1 MGNKLNK
8 VCGLRKD
15 CDEKGSKR
23 EKRIIF
29 SGFGIVCHHPERS
42 QFRASPIWLNL
53 GLLKT
58 STDLERNSNSPKFIF
73 KEDNLAKQL
82 QLVGQGAEFKFLSL

>member
-1 MGNKLNK
+1 MW
-8 VCGLRKD
+8 
-15 CDEKGSKR
+15 S
-23 EKRIIF
+23 EKRLRRK
-29 SGFGIVCHHPERS
+29 GFKKGEKNHF
-42 QFRASPIWLNL
+42 FRLWIRLELFATIQRDHSLEHLAIWLNL